1 MAQSKSL
8 RLDWLPAVALSAML
22 AAAMLAWAPPVGDL
36 PAQVFRTELFQRA
49 GLAIWNGSWYGGH
62 YTLTYSVLFP
72 PLAALLGPRLVGT
85 LAVVASSY
93 LFDRLVRDRWGEAA
107 RPATL
112 WFAAGVVTLLADGQL
127 TFALGVAFGL
137 AALRA
142 LQVSRPPLAF
152 LAAAACAL
160 SSPVAAA
167 FLAGVLLAGA
177 WDPKLQL
184 NGISR
189 GRRGLG
195 GLQRERRPVF
205 RTDHSA
211 SEGARKAKN
220 PATGGDPPTADRTRG
235 PERLHAAPLL
245 ATGRRAAWTASIAL
259 ALTLIPNL
267 VFPGAGQFPF
277 AFSSY
282 VAIPL
287 WCGGA
292 LIVTRGLGGE
302 EHRLRRVIVA
312 YLLASTALW
321 LVPNPL
327 GGNAVRLGAL
337 FGGPVLAAVVL
348 ARRPRLSR
356 LSTVVLAV
364 TMAGGLYW
372 QLTASV
378 SQIARSVDD
387 PSTAS
392 AYFQPLAGWLREHGG
407 RAARIEVPPTANHWE
422 SAYLAPSFDLAR
434 GWLRQLDTTR
444 DRVFYGDERRLTDR
458 GYRRWLHDNA
468 IRYVALPDAPLDYSS
483 VAERRL
489 ILGAPDYLRP
499 RWSDAHWRVYEVR
512 DPAPL
517 VQPLEGGA
525 ARVLRAGHGGLAL
538 DVTRPGRFLV
548 RLAFT
553 PYWSIARG
561 QGCLIRHGDW
571 TIARVA
577 RPGVFR
583 VAADFS
589 LGRAWNAV
597 TGARKTC

>member
-1 MAQSKSL
+1 MAPSRSKL
-8 RLDWLPAVALSAML
+8 LQPDWLPAVALSAAL
-22 AAAMLAWAPPVGDL
+22 AAAMLAWNPPVGDL
-36 PAQVFRTELFQRA
+36 AAQVFRTELFQRG

-107 RPATL
+107 RWATL

-137 AALRA
+137 ASLRSLQLRRPGLALGA
-142 LQVSRPPLAF
+142 G
-152 LAAAACAL
+152 AACAL

-167 FLAGVLLAGA
+167 FLAGTILAGTLPR
-177 WDPKLQL
+177 D
-184 NGISR
+184 
-189 GRRGLG
+189 
-195 GLQRERRPVF
+195 
-205 RTDHSA
+205 
-211 SEGARKAKN
+211 
-220 PATGGDPPTADRTRG
+220 
-235 PERLHAAPLL
+235 
-245 ATGRRAAWTASIAL
+245 RRANLAAIWVACLAL
-259 ALTLIPNL
+259 ALVLVPN
-267 VFPGAGQFPF
+267 VAFPEGGQFPF

-287 WCGGA
+287 FCAGA
-292 LIVTRGLGGE
+292 LLVTRGLAAQE
-302 EHRLRRVIVA
+302 RELRRVLVA
-312 YLLASTALW
+312 YLLAATVLW
-321 LVPNPL
+321 LAPNPL

-337 FGGPVLAAVVL
+337 FGGPVLAAVML
-348 ARRPRLSR
+348 AHRPRLSR
-356 LSTVVLAV
+356 ASALLLSLAL
-364 TMAGGLYW
+364 AGGLYW

-378 SQIARSVDD
+378 NQIARSVGD

-392 AYFQPLAGWLREHGG
+392 AYFTPVSSWLHAHDGD
-407 RAARIEVPPTANHWE
+407 AARIEVPPTANHWE
-422 SAYLAPSFDLAR
+422 SAYLASGFELAR

-444 DRVFYGDERRLTDR
+444 DDIFYRDDGRLTDR
-458 GYRRWLHDNA
+458 AYRRWLHANA

-489 ILGAPDYLRP
+489 ILGDPSYLIP

-517 VQPLEGGA
+517 VQPLGGGEA
-525 ARVLRAGHGGLAL
+525 SVRQVGRNGFAL
-538 DVTRPGRFLV
+538 DVTRPGEFLV
-548 RLAFT
+548 RVAFT

-561 QGCLIRHGDW
+561 QGCLLRHGEW
-571 TIARVA
+571 TLARA
-577 RPGVFR
+577 SHPGIFR

-589 LGRAWNAV
+589 LSRAWNAV